1 MKITKEVP
9 VQDARTKYLINAL
22 VMHVRK
28 INEKYPKLKGEMDA
42 KLMEFLTLEMSEIIE
57 SDSLDRIV
65 DIVRYVPQ
73 MVKVE
78 NVYAYSSEKTR
89 KTEFHLRVLI
99 KALLEEM
106 EKVRREKGVMFE
118 IDEGV
123 IGMIRTEIMD
133 LVDVEDILKVYRSNP
148 KVVEVPKIVERVVDN
163 IVRVPEKFTTNQ
175 LQTETMPLQKPFMA
189 VDEKALIVQS
199 HQPVPLYR

>member
-22 VMHVRK
+22 VLHVRK
-28 INEKYPKLKGEMDA
+28 INEKYPKLKGEMDG
-42 KLMEFLTLEMSEIIE
+42 KLMEFLTQEMSEIIE

-78 NVYAYSSEKTR
+78 NVYAYNSEKTR

-99 KALLEEM
+99 KALLE
-106 EKVRREKGVMFE
+106 
-118 IDEGV
+118 
-123 IGMIRTEIMD
+123 
-133 LVDVEDILKVYRSNP
+133 
-148 KVVEVPKIVERVVDN
+148 
-163 IVRVPEKFTTNQ
+163 
-175 LQTETMPLQKPFMA
+175 
-189 VDEKALIVQS
+189 
-199 HQPVPLYR
+199 